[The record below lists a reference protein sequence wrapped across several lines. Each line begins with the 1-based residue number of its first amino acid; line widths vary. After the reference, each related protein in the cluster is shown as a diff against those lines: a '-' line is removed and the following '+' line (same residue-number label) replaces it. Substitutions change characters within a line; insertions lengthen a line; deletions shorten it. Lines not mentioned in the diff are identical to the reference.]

1 MITILL
7 LLLGAEALLSGSR
20 YRNVALALYGTVR
33 GASVASSKLPPVFSC
48 RLVAAL
54 GKQLSSDAEL
64 ASGAAVC
71 KRYRE

>member
-1 MITILL
+1 MKGGWGEGEGWGGRDDNDPST
-7 LLLGAEALLSGSR
+7 
-20 YRNVALALYGTVR
+20 
-33 GASVASSKLPPVFSC
+33 ASWCSKLPPVFSC